1 MACLSCHMCHSA
13 GEPAWNHS
21 DSKRRL
27 QLERLQ
33 MQALASSSAA
43 ATAKPGTGAWDN
55 ERSKQERLQAIK
67 SVP

>member
-1 MACLSCHMCHSA
+1 MTCLSCHMYQSA

-27 QLERLQ
+27 RLQ
-33 MQALASSSAA
+33 RLQIQALASSSSA
-43 ATAKPGTGAWDN
+43 ATAKPGHGTWDY

-67 SVP
+67 SVL